1 MLRTAAELRYESF
14 LWVSDLSQADTVAVI
29 AGFPI
34 NLLPLLMGITMYFQ
48 MQITPVSPTADPM
61 QQKIFKFMPFIFL
74 VFLYNFSSGLV
85 VYWTTQNILTIIQ
98 TKMIHSKKAPIEVE
112 DSSVLKARPVKAKV
126 NNVKKK

>member
-34 NLLPLLMGITMYFQ
+34 NLLPLIMGITMYFQ

-98 TKMIHSKKAPIEVE
+98 TKMIHSKKDPIQVE
-112 DSSVLKARPVKAKV
+112 DSSVQKARPVKAKV
-126 NNVKKK
+126 NNVRKK